1 MTFMTEDFCTKHLY
15 PLILSFF
22 CSFGGLC
29 LLCAFFGITTS
40 LLWLG
45 VLFPI
50 LLIPIHFL
58 SVSEKPLIFF
68 LLFPFLALA
77 VLYPFVRISGSVSAL
92 LLGYTE
98 WWESERTEVLPPQL
112 LLLIL
117 PLLLIIS
124 VLYLLQRNYWCRVI
138 CSFAEA
144 ALLLTLC
151 ILKYQ
156 TGKAAIVFFLGHIL
170 FVVFETVFRFG
181 LQKTASSGR
190 TVSAYATQLW
200 PIVLVLMLLLSVL
213 PFSNAP
219 IRWSAFKNIWNT
231 IASAT
236 NEAMH
241 FVRVELLNF
250 SPDFNLKF
258 SGYNN
263 SGKLGGDLFE
273 TYTDSIYARSSN
285 RLTNAIYLAGNSQ
298 NIYTGTSWEND
309 LSDLPGELQPYSPA
323 YLDSAE
329 FSYAVLRSGDYSFH
343 DNLYVDG
350 FYELRFLDYR
360 SSTLFAPTNTKR
372 ISIIHPGDT
381 SFTSKP
387 DGFRFDRRMK
397 KSTHYTTQFNQINL
411 GSEEFLALT
420 AQTPYRYNNTFD
432 AHPDAHLYHADYP
445 DLPQG
450 RGLDSI
456 FSTRRDYI
464 YSNYLSLPDT
474 LPERV
479 YDLAETL
486 SSDADTDYE
495 KMLAFEAYLRN
506 FRYTTSP
513 EKLPKDRDLV
523 DFFLFHSQEGY
534 CTYFATTL
542 AVLGRCVGIPTRYV
556 QGYCSYTPELQ
567 GEWTIRSN
575 NAHAWTECYLD
586 GLGWIPLDTTPGY
599 EALRYQPWH
608 KEPKKEE
615 LPTPSA
621 YPDWWSSLR
630 EDYIPEE
637 PTDTPKPQDDRQFLM
652 ATLLV
657 AFSFLILLLV
667 FSGYILYRRLRL
679 ARFLQTASLEDR
691 FYYEATQIFI
701 ITSLLTGRSGISGL
715 FDHVTLPE
723 FTHTLTER
731 YSELSKHAQQFCNA
745 YSDVRYGNHP
755 VAQEL
760 CTFTLQYKSEL
771 ILLLI
776 REKGRGKYL
785 LYRLVELQRY

>member
-1 MTFMTEDFCTKHLY
+1 MIFLTEDFCKKHLY
-15 PLILSFF
+15 PLTLALF

-29 LLCAFFGITTS
+29 LFCTFFGITS
-40 LLWLG
+40 SVLWLG

-50 LLIPIHFL
+50 LLLPIHFL
-58 SVSEKPLIFF
+58 SVSEKPFVFF

-77 VLYPFVRISGSVSAL
+77 VLYPFVRISGSLSAL
-92 LLGYTE
+92 LLSYTE
-98 WWESERTEVLPPQL
+98 WWNSERSDFLPPQL

-124 VLYLLQRNYWCRVI
+124 ILYLLQRNYWCRI
-138 CSFAEA
+138 FCSVAEA
-144 ALLLTLC
+144 AILLTIC

-156 TGKAAIVFFLGHIL
+156 TGKAGVVFFLGYIL

-181 LQKTASSGR
+181 LHKNNSPDQTS
-190 TVSAYATQLW
+190 SAYSTQLW
-200 PIVLVLMLLLSVL
+200 PLVLIFMLLLSVL

-219 IRWSAFKNIWNT
+219 IRWSALKNIWNT

-236 NEAMH
+236 NEAVH
-241 FVRVELLNF
+241 FVRVELLDF
-250 SPDFNLKF
+250 SPDFSIKF

-285 RLTNAIYLAGNSQ
+285 RLTNAIYLAGN
-298 NIYTGTSWEND
+298 NRNVYTGSSWESK
-309 LSDLPGELQPYSPA
+309 LSDPPTVLQPYSPA

-329 FSYAVLRSGDYSFH
+329 FSYAVLRSGNYSFH
-343 DNLYVDG
+343 DNLYLDSS
-350 FYELRFLDYR
+350 YELRFLDYR
-360 SSTLFAPTNTKR
+360 SATMFAPTNTKR
-372 ISIIHPGDT
+372 IAIIHPGDS
-381 SFTSKP
+381 SFTSEQ

-397 KSTHYTTQFNQINL
+397 KNTHYTTRFNQINL
-411 GSEEFLALT
+411 GSEAFLSLT
-420 AQTPYRYNNTFD
+420 AQTPYLYDNSFTT
-432 AHPDAHLYHADYP
+432 HPEAYLYRADYP

-450 RGLDSI
+450 TGLDSI
-456 FSTRRDYI
+456 FSARREYI
-464 YSNYLSLPDT
+464 YDNYLSLPDT

-479 YDLAETL
+479 YALAETL
-486 SSDADTDYE
+486 SSEADTDYE
-495 KMLAFEAYLRN
+495 KMLAFEAYLRT
-506 FRYTTSP
+506 FRYNTSP

-575 NAHAWTECYLD
+575 NAHAWTECYID

-599 EALRYQPWH
+599 EDLRYQPWH

-615 LPTPSA
+615 IPSSSTH
-621 YPDWWSSLR
+621 PDWWSSLR
-630 EDYIPEE
+630 NDTVSEE
-637 PTDTPKPQDDRQFLM
+637 PSDTEKPQDDRQFLL

-657 AFSFLILLLV
+657 CFSFLILLLV
-667 FSGYILYRRLRL
+667 FSSYILYRRFRL
-679 ARFLQTASLEDR
+679 SRFLQTASLDDR

-701 ITSLLTGRSGISGL
+701 LTGLLTNHSGISKL
-715 FDHVTLPE
+715 FDHATLPE
-723 FTHTLTER
+723 FTRSFTDR
-731 YSELSKHAQQFCNA
+731 YTELSKHAQRFCDD
-745 YSDVRYGNHP
+745 YSCTRYGTHP
-755 VAQEL
+755 VTREL
-760 CTFTLQYKSEL
+760 CTFALQYKSEL

-776 REKGRGKYL
+776 REKGKGKYL
-785 LYRLVELQRY
+785 LYRLTELQRY